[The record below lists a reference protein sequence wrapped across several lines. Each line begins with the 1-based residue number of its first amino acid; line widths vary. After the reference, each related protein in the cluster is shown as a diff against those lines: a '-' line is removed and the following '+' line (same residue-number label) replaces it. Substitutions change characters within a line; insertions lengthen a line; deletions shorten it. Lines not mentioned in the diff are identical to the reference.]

1 MNLSKIENLLPNRL
15 KSISFRT
22 TSALNVFSKTTNDL
36 KKINE
41 DISLTEKIKEKQAI
55 EIENDLLF
63 LARIKFD
70 NENLIS
76 KIKDIIE

>member
-1 MNLSKIENLLPNRL
+1 MNLSKIKNLLPNRL

-22 TSALNVFSKTTNDL
+22 TSALNMFSKTINDL
-36 KKINE
+36 EKINE

-70 NENLIS
+70 NENVIS
-76 KIKDIIE
+76 KIKYITE